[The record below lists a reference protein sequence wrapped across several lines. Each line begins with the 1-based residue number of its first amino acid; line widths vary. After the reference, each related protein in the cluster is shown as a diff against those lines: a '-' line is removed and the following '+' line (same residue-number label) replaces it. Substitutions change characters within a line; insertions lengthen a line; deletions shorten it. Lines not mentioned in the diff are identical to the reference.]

1 MIIESNIEGQLSEI
15 NKKLDRLTNPAKL
28 AGLQFIAGFFH
39 SLGNI
44 FFMILITIASIYLFS
59 SLNLGEYLNKYIQT
73 LLPQPKFTIQNQL

>member
-1 MIIESNIEGQLSEI
+1 MIMESNTEQQLIEI
-15 NKKLDRLTNPAKL
+15 NKKLDRLTNPTKL

-59 SLNLGEYLNKYIQT
+59 ALNLNKLLMDYIQN
-73 LLPQPKFTIQNQL
+73 LIPKPQYSIQNQL